1 MRGTWGL
8 VALAALGTFALACNS
23 GGKAPNLP
31 SSSGQAAY
39 AVGYKEELASTT
51 KSIADSQTKEKT
63 LSAGLGAH
71 VDELKKVDWAKVETI
86 VDQSDQA
93 GKSADFADASTEAAA
108 VRSFWEGDK
117 NDITAKVNGN
127 AAHAMKQA
135 GCSADA
141 SGAIG
146 FALNDAI
153 DKNLKKKLRSKNEA
167 SVLIERYKVT
177 FGPQNTAALEKLA
190 DEVSEASYI
199 ANVGMVL
206 QHNRLKKIAADK
218 DDVKKTLDR
227 FVADENA
234 FQAEAGRTDAE
245 KKASADRITAA
256 NKSKAEI
263 DAVGSQADAVVKE
276 SERALEQTKKEYEEA
291 LKALKAKLA
300 EKKKAEPALE
310 KKAAAPAPGAI

>member
-1 MRGTWGL
+1 MRGAWGL
-8 VALAALGTFALACNS
+8 VALGAALVVGCSSA
-23 GGKAPNLP
+23 GKAPNLP
-31 SSSGQAAY
+31 SSSGQTAY
-39 AVGYKEELASTT
+39 AVGYKDELASTT
-51 KSIADSQTKEKT
+51 KAIADSQTKEKT
-63 LSAGLGAH
+63 LSGGFSAH

-135 GCSADA
+135 GCTADA

-177 FGPQNTAALEKLA
+177 FGPQNTTALEKLA
-190 DEVSEASYI
+190 DEISEASYI
-199 ANVGMVL
+199 ANVSMVL
-206 QHNRLKKIAADK
+206 QHNRLKRVAADK
-218 DDVKKTLDR
+218 DDVKKTIDR

-234 FQAEAGRTDAE
+234 FQAEPGRTDAE

-291 LKALKAKLA
+291 LKALKAKIA
-300 EKKKAEPALE
+300 EKKKTEPTPE
-310 KKAAAPAPGAI
+310 KKASTASLPAM